1 VTALLA
7 FGNRLTKTSTWLVQY
22 ILPTGWFALL
32 TGMFWIGDRALYH
45 KLYYLLL
52 AAPTLLA
59 LLGRP
64 RDIKDLFTS
73 PLIAAFF
80 LFGLYTAISLA
91 WSSTDDAF
99 GSLVKRPIYVL
110 FLFFSAA
117 LLAQQ
122 APQRLLFSLKAS
134 AIFASLA
141 GAAALGFHLY
151 NGGAGRL
158 SGYGALYNPLLSS
171 HVYGFFA
178 ALWAGYWFN
187 GKSVFNPLALI
198 SLSILAVLLLETGS
212 RTPIM
217 ALTTC
222 LLWLVIA
229 HWNRRSL
236 IALAAVAVVGI
247 LLINLYPDELT
258 SRGLSSRPE
267 IWGKA
272 WLQILEA
279 PWLGQGYDAPLSIW
293 ITAHNYAMADPHN
306 MLLAV
311 LYYGGAVGLALWL
324 SLYAVAF
331 IFAWRNR
338 KEPSVMI
345 CSGLLV
351 FGLAASMTEGGAF
364 LSRPKEHW
372 FLIWIPMALLTATW
386 FICRGKEQSRAME
399 GS

>member
-1 VTALLA
+1 
-7 FGNRLTKTSTWLVQY
+7 
-22 ILPTGWFALL
+22 
-32 TGMFWIGDRALYH
+32 
-45 KLYYLLL
+45 
-52 AAPTLLA
+52 
-59 LLGRP
+59 
-64 RDIKDLFTS
+64 
-73 PLIAAFF
+73 
-80 LFGLYTAISLA
+80 
-91 WSSTDDAF
+91 
-99 GSLVKRPIYVL
+99 
-110 FLFFSAA
+110 
-117 LLAQQ
+117 
-122 APQRLLFSLKAS
+122 
-134 AIFASLA
+134 
-141 GAAALGFHLY
+141 
-151 NGGAGRL
+151 
-158 SGYGALYNPLLSS
+158 
-171 HVYGFFA
+171 
-178 ALWAGYWFN
+178 
-187 GKSVFNPLALI
+187 
-198 SLSILAVLLLETGS
+198 
-212 RTPIM
+212 M